1 MSDKVQRM
9 YRLISE
15 SRFAAAAPGRR
26 KCFISYYVGD
36 QEAVAD
42 FVLAFKDMFI
52 PKAIGVTDGSDIIN
66 SDNSEYVMSRIRSEY
81 LGDSTVTLCLI
92 GQCTHSR
99 RYVDWELK
107 SSLRQGSYTPNGLV
121 GILLPGMERG
131 HLPDRFAANWNRND
145 ESKGYALFKK
155 YPTSKDQLRGWIEDA
170 FSRRTSHASLISNTR
185 EMFKYNRQCEVHG
198 VTH

>member
-9 YRLISE
+9 YRVINE
-15 SRFAAAAPGRR
+15 GRFASAAPGRR

-42 FVLAFKDMFI
+42 FVLAFKDVFI

-66 SDNSEYVMSRIRSEY
+66 SNDSDYVMSRIRSEY

-107 SSLRQGSYTPNGLV
+107 SSLRRGSYTPNGLI

-131 HLPDRFAANWNRND
+131 HLPERLETNWNKED
-145 ESKGYALFKK
+145 ESKGYALFRKH
-155 YPTSKDQLRGWIEDA
+155 PSSQNQLRGWIEEA
-170 FSRRTSHASLISNTR
+170 YNRRASHASLISNSR
-185 EMFKYNRQCEVHG
+185 EMFKYNHQCKVHQ